1 MHVITTAFQISYNL
15 LTNNLRIDIPTKTA
29 LPSLKAQMYI
39 NIANEFYML
48 SSK

>member
-1 MHVITTAFQISYNL
+1 MRIITTAFQISYNL
-15 LTNNLRIDIPTKTA
+15 LANNLQIDIPTKTA

-39 NIANEFYML
+39 NTANEFYML